1 MTDIKTITETFWSG
15 SNDSNFSA
23 ASGSYEVENEYLQN
37 DEVPETLTIRLLKD
51 KIDELVKELN
61 ILKNK

>member
-15 SNDSNFSA
+15 SNDSSFSE
-23 ASGSYEVENEYLQN
+23 ASGSYEVEKKYLQN

-51 KIDELVKELN
+51 KIDELVQRVKHTKE
-61 ILKNK
+61 

>member
-15 SNDSNFSA
+15 SNDSSFSE
-23 ASGSYEVENEYLQN
+23 ASGSYEVEKKYLQN

-61 ILKNK
+61 ILKNQ